1 MDQLTVFTIIAA
13 AGTMLLLAVAMSSVL
28 GWANRAFRVE
38 VDPRIEAIECALPA
52 GNCGNCGFVGCGE
65 YAEAVAT
72 GGADVHLCPV
82 GGAGLAED
90 LAAIMGVEV
99 GDAAP
104 RRPIVH
110 CSADYSMRLG
120 RHEYLGEKNCTSAN
134 LVAGVQG
141 CIYGCLGLGDCVA
154 ACDYDA
160 IHIVNG
166 IAAVDYTRCIGCSA
180 CARACP
186 RNIITMVPFKAERV
200 LVVACSSKDFGKEV
214 KGVCKTGCIGC
225 KACEKVTDGMFA
237 MAENLPVLDYDHYQ
251 PDYDFSEALEKC
263 PMASLVYVGKPT
275 EKDLAETAHEE
286 LPETVKADFKTTVDR
301 TEWRG

>member
-1 MDQLTVFTIIAA
+1 MDLLTIVTVVAA
-13 AGTMLLLAVAMSSVL
+13 ASTMLVLAVVMSTVL
-28 GWANRAFRVE
+28 GWANRAFYVE
-38 VDPRIEAIECALPA
+38 VDPRIDAIECALPA

-72 GGADVHLCPV
+72 GGADVYLCPV
-82 GGAGLAED
+82 GGMGTAED

-104 RRPIVH
+104 MRPIVH

-120 RHEYLGEKNCTSAN
+120 RHEYLGEKTCTSAN

-154 ACDYDA
+154 GCKDDA

-166 IAAVDYTRCIGCSA
+166 IAAVDYENCIGCGA
-180 CARACP
+180 CARDCP
-186 RNIITMVPFKAERV
+186 RNIITMVPFKSEQV
-200 LVVACSSKDFGKEV
+200 LAVACSSKDFGKEV
-214 KGVCKTGCIGC
+214 KGVCQTGCIGC
-225 KACEKVTDGMFA
+225 KSCERITDGLFA
-237 MAENLPVLDYDHYQ
+237 MSENLPMLNYDTYQ
-251 PDYDFSEALEKC
+251 ADFDFSEALEKC
-263 PMASLVYVGKPT
+263 PMASLVFVGRPS

-286 LPETVKADFKTTVDR
+286 LPDKVKADFKTTVDR